1 MPAKHFFQEE
11 IEISSFKNEGS
22 NVNTKICEV
31 DKKQRM
37 LEKKVDKIAL
47 HPDYD
52 EWEKIKKDGIISSL
66 QDLEQF

>member
-1 MPAKHFFQEE
+1 
-11 IEISSFKNEGS
+11 
-22 NVNTKICEV
+22 
-31 DKKQRM
+31 M